1 MGIEKDKGLG
11 DTIARVTKMTGIKSA
26 VEAVTKDC
34 GCKRRQE
41 KLNKMFPYGGGNQK
55 DSSRT

>member
-11 DTIARVTKMTGIKSA
+11 DTIARVTKMTGIKAA

-34 GCKRRQE
+34 GCKRRQN
-41 KLNKMFPYGGGNQK
+41 KLNKMFPYGRRDKK
-55 DSSRT
+55 DSSRS